1 MTPQRIRRQLLAA
14 GPVLAATS
22 LGLPAF
28 AAAWPNRPLRI
39 IVPFAPGGTSDVIAR
54 LISKPLGDALG
65 VTVVVENKTGANGI
79 IGAAATAQATDEHT
93 MLLSD
98 MSSLAISPLVTKD
111 MPYKP
116 AELKGATLLA
126 YSPHL
131 LVAHPSV
138 PASNITELVAVSKKK
153 ALNVASSGSGSA
165 NHLGVVDIALSTGLQ
180 WQHVPFRGGA
190 QAIGDT
196 AAGNTQLCLNG
207 MLATWPLVQ
216 AGRLKLIGV
225 SKATRMALLADGPTI
240 AEQGVK
246 GFESGTYQGI
256 AIPASLPKAMAD
268 KLATALIAVI
278 RLPDIR
284 ARLVAAGAEVMT
296 SSPAE
301 TTEFL
306 VRDGKR
312 WAGVI
317 QRAGRQLEGTV

>member
-1 MTPQRIRRQLLAA
+1 MSTRRQIISTGPALAA
-14 GPVLAATS
+14 S
-22 LGLPAF
+22 CLGLPAF
-28 AAAWPNRPLRI
+28 AATWPSRPLRI

-54 LISKPLGDALG
+54 LISKPLGDAMG

-98 MSSLAISPLVTKD
+98 MSSLAISPLVTKE

-138 PASNITELVAVSKKK
+138 PASNITELVAASKRK
-153 ALNVASSGSGSA
+153 AMNVASSGSGSA
-165 NHLGVVDIALSTGLQ
+165 NHLGVVDIALATGLQ

-225 SKATRMALLADGPTI
+225 SKASRMALIADAPTI
-240 AEQGVK
+240 AEQGVR

-256 AIPASLPKAMAD
+256 AIPASLPKAMAE
-268 KLATALIAVI
+268 KLAAALIAVI

-317 QRAGRQLEGTV
+317 QRAGKQLEGTV